1 MLILVY
7 IGLLHRQL
15 CQWSQNQPHQESDIP
30 PLDANELY
38 DTLQSREEEEE
49 EEEEE
54 EQEYIEMTSLKPDVQ
69 MNWKSAY
76 RTLEV

>member
-15 CQWSQNQPHQESDIP
+15 CQWSQNQPYQESDIP

-38 DTLQSREEEEE
+38 DTLQGRGGGGTRVYRNDKSETGCSNELEEC
-49 EEEEE
+49 
-54 EQEYIEMTSLKPDVQ
+54 L
-69 MNWKSAY
+69 
-76 RTLEV
+76 